1 MPPPRSREDFSLSRV
16 HGAALLGI
24 DGVCV
29 EVEVRISS
37 QLPRIDIVGL
47 PEAAVRE
54 SAARVRAAIATIGE
68 KFPDRRITVNLAPAG
83 LRKSGAGL
91 DLPIAIGILAASGA
105 LEPACLEG
113 RAFMAELA
121 LDGRLRPVRGVLALV
136 IASRDDGCTAAF
148 VAEMNADQ
156 AAIAPGIDIYGARDL
171 GEVLAHLR
179 DVNALQIRS
188 APEFDDR
195 LDNSLDKNDPET
207 PCIGDVRGQE
217 GAKRALEVAAA
228 GGHTLLLTGPPGS
241 GKTMLARRLPG
252 LLPPLSIDEAI
263 EVTRIHGAA
272 QQLDPARP
280 IVRQRPFRAPHHTA
294 STAGLMGGG
303 TPAMPGE
310 VSLAHRGVLFLDE
323 LPEFDRRSLE
333 SLRVVLEERSVRLA
347 RAGFSCVFPAHFQ
360 LIAAAN
366 PCPCGWYGSGVRDC
380 RCDDNAI
387 ARYRQRVSGPLL
399 DRIDLHVNVPSQ
411 SWRDL
416 ERPATG
422 PGSGVLRGRVSRA
435 RERQRLRGVRCNAE
449 IPDAKLEQL
458 VQATPEAIALLGRA
472 VDGFRLSARAARR
485 VLRTARTIAD
495 LAEAE
500 CVDVRA
506 IAEALTTRSESQ
518 ASHWASHDRARS

>member
-1 MPPPRSREDFSLSRV
+1 LSRV

-83 LRKSGAGL
+83 LKKSGAGL
-91 DLPIAIGILAASGA
+91 DLPIALGILAASGA
-105 LEPACLEG
+105 IEPACLED

-136 IASRDDGCTAAF
+136 IASRDEGCTAAF
-148 VAEMNADQ
+148 VAETNASH
-156 AAIAPGIDIYGARDL
+156 AAVAPGIDIYAARNL
-171 GEVLAHLR
+171 GEILAHLR
-179 DVNALQIRS
+179 GADALQVRS
-188 APEFDDR
+188 PPTFDGDLDDKLPKAPC
-195 LDNSLDKNDPET
+195 L
-207 PCIGDVRGQE
+207 GDVRGQE

-228 GGHTLLLTGPPGS
+228 GGHALLLTGPPGS

-252 LLPPLSIDEAI
+252 LLPPLPIDEAI
-263 EVTRIHGAA
+263 EVTRIHGSAL
-272 QQLDPARP
+272 QLDPEHP
-280 IVRQRPFRAPHHTA
+280 LVRRRPFRAPHHTA
-294 STAGLMGGG
+294 SAAGLMGGG
-303 TPAMPGE
+303 NPALPGE

-323 LPEFDRRSLE
+323 LPEFDRRTLE

-360 LIAAAN
+360 LVAAAN

-380 RCDDNAI
+380 RCDDNTI

-411 SWRDL
+411 RWRDL
-416 ERPATG
+416 ERPAAG
-422 PGSGVLRGRVSRA
+422 PGSEVVRERVNKA
-435 RERQRLRGVRCNAE
+435 RERQRARGVRCNAE
-449 IPDAKLEQL
+449 ISDAELDQL

-472 VDGFRLSARAARR
+472 VDGFRLSARGARR

-495 LAEAE
+495 LAEMD
-500 CVDVRA
+500 CVDAGA

-518 ASHWASHDRARS
+518 ASQSAVHGRAKL